1 MLQESNYGGGIVGT
15 LTRRVSQRR
24 PNRVVIDE
32 APPPDYPA
40 IADGRSFN
48 MDDLGDS
55 DSDDDA
61 FMTEAPPNYR
71 DVIDP
76 ARYIEKMYD

>member
-1 MLQESNYGGGIVGT
+1 MSL
-15 LTRRVSQRR
+15 RR

-32 APPPDYPA
+32 APPPDYPG

-55 DSDDDA
+55 DSDEDA
-61 FMTEAPPNYR
+61 FISEAPPNYP
-71 DVIDP
+71 DVIGA
-76 ARYIEKMYD
+76 ARCVVCLWINCVGKLCSL